1 MNSFRDLNNISLNVK
16 RSPMDTCLRLCRIL
30 SVQPVWGYFQEPMP
44 VKLLISRLKP
54 ELKVQAKKK
63 DGNYPQDASTGQ
75 GGGIKD

>member
-1 MNSFRDLNNISLNVK
+1 
-16 RSPMDTCLRLCRIL
+16 
-30 SVQPVWGYFQEPMP
+30 MP